1 MNDLTTLPVKSFA
14 ATSPFNWLRGEI
26 DRLFEDVWPPR
37 GMYSFASG
45 LAPVPALELTR
56 DDGAYRLSAELPG
69 MNESDVQVSVDE
81 GVLVLKGEKRDESK
95 RKKDGHMVSERR
107 YGSFERHVSLPKD
120 NVADKIS
127 AEFKNGVL
135 TISVP
140 RDGKSSAKA
149 RKIPIGATAA

>member
-1 MNDLTTLPVKSFA
+1 MNDLTTLPAKSFA

-26 DRLFEDVWPPR
+26 DRLFDDVWPPR

-45 LAPVPALELTR
+45 LGPVPALELVK
-56 DDGAYRLSAELPG
+56 DDTEYRLSAEVPG
-69 MNESDVQVSVDE
+69 MTESDVHVSIDD

-120 NVADKIS
+120 AVADRIT

-135 TISVP
+135 TIAIP
-140 RDGKSSAKA
+140 RDEKASAKA
-149 RKIPIGATAA
+149 RKIPIGAAAA